1 MIPSAVLRVSRLPDI
16 TQKTACSQ
24 MKANVHRYVL
34 NTNSPLYDIEEPRY
48 WQNNMRY

>member
-16 TQKTACSQ
+16 TQKIACSQ
-24 MKANVHRYVL
+24 MKANNDRYVL

-48 WQNNMRY
+48 WQNNTRY